1 MMAKVPGDC
10 LLGLETINK
19 VLKLSSILQTI
30 CFMLLVFYTIY
41 TFYIVF
47 SSLNQGLKIVV
58 YSAGKQPMFTFSS
71 VVFPAIYLICIQQ
84 WKTAN
89 IPSTR

>member
-19 VLKLSSILQTI
+19 VLKFSSILQTI

-47 SSLNQGLKIVV
+47 FK
-58 YSAGKQPMFTFSS
+58 S
-71 VVFPAIYLICIQQ
+71 VSRSEDCCV
-84 WKTAN
+84 
-89 IPSTR
+89 